1 MRYVLPVVLVALVA
15 ASPAAGA
22 PIAPCKLVT
31 AADAQTALGG
41 PVGRPKVETLGLYQ
55 SCTYSRGRAVLT
67 VQTRALSK
75 ADFIKS
81 AKANPPPVVAVSGLG
96 VLAYSV
102 AGYTLLAWRNG
113 TEATFTI
120 VGGKGLVAEKALA
133 KRVAGKL

>member
-1 MRYVLPVVLVALVA
+1 MRYLLPFLVVALVA
-15 ASPAAGA
+15 AMPASAA

-31 AADAQTALGG
+31 IADAQTALGG
-41 PVGRPKVETLGLYQ
+41 PVGKPKIETLGLYQ
-55 SCTYSRGRAVLT
+55 SCTYSRGRAILT

-96 VLAYSV
+96 VLAYSA

-120 VGGKGLVAEKALA
+120 GGGKGLVAEKALA
-133 KRVAGKL
+133 KRVASRL

>member
-1 MRYVLPVVLVALVA
+1 MRYLLPFLVVALVA
-15 ASPAAGA
+15 AMPASAA

-31 AADAQTALGG
+31 IADAQTALGG
-41 PVGRPKVETLGLYQ
+41 PVGKPKIETLGLYQ
-55 SCTYSRGRAVLT
+55 SCTYSRGRAILT

-96 VLAYSV
+96 VLAYSA

-133 KRVAGKL
+133 KKVASRL